1 MSLSLYIHIPFC
13 IKKCSYCDFI
23 SYSHDTAAVDK
34 YLQGLKQEM
43 KLVSRNLSG
52 ARKTLKTIFLG
63 GGTPTSLTATQLYNI
78 LEKTRVYFTWESGIE
93 ATAEANPGTVDPEK
107 LTVLRA
113 AGVNRLS
120 LGVQAFQQPLLKTI
134 GRIHTT
140 AEIYSAVEWA
150 RQAGFANLNLDL
162 MYALPGQTMEDWIDT
177 LDKALALGVEH
188 ISAYSL
194 KLESGTP
201 FYQAWQEGKLTP
213 CDQDLEADMYREAIE
228 RLTAA
233 GFNHY
238 EISNFARPG
247 RECRHNLT
255 YWLLEEYL
263 GLGPA
268 AHSLTD
274 GRRLANLS
282 NLEAYIAA
290 LDNGQRPVDDDQ
302 VLTEE
307 DAMAEFMF
315 LGLRLTRG
323 VEKTRFQHRFGTDP
337 TQVYAMTI
345 SKLTE
350 LNLLEETPELIRL
363 TTKGLALGN
372 EVFEAFI

>member
-13 IKKCSYCDFI
+13 IKKCNYCDFV
-23 SYSHDTAAVDK
+23 SYSHNPSAVDK
-34 YLQGLKQEM
+34 YLQGLEREM
-43 KLVSRNLSG
+43 ELVARELSPAG
-52 ARKTLKTIFLG
+52 KTLKTIFLG
-63 GGTPTSLTATQLYNI
+63 GGTPTSLTANQLHNI
-78 LEKTRVYFTWESGIE
+78 LEKTREYFTWEAGIE
-93 ATAEANPGTVDPEK
+93 VTVEANPGTVDLEK
-107 LTVLRA
+107 LTVLRT
-113 AGVNRLS
+113 AGVNRMS
-120 LGVQAFQQPLLKTI
+120 LGVQAFQETLLKGI

-140 AEIYSAVEWA
+140 AEIYSGVELA

-162 MYALPGQTMEDWIDT
+162 MYALPGQTMEDWTDT

-194 KLESGTP
+194 KLEPGTTY
-201 FYQAWQEGKLTP
+201 YQAWQEGKLTP
-213 CDQDLEADMYREAIE
+213 CDQDLEADMYQEAIS
-228 RLTAA
+228 RLTTA

-268 AHSLTD
+268 AHSLI
-274 GRRLANLS
+274 GGHRLANLGS
-282 NLEAYIAA
+282 LQAYIAF
-290 LDNGQRPVDDDQ
+290 LDNGQRPLEDDQ
-302 VLTEE
+302 ILTER
-307 DAMAEFMF
+307 DARAEFMF

-323 VEKTRFQHRFGTDP
+323 VEKTRFQHRFGTDL
-337 TQVYAMTI
+337 TQAYGKAI
-345 SKLTE
+345 AKLVA

-363 TTKGLALGN
+363 TPKGLALGN
-372 EVFEAFI
+372 EAFEAFL